1 MIPNSKIAT
10 RNSELRLLLIMSSSE
25 ELRPFLHTVRHR
37 RAFFQGGRAWNFQGR
52 GFSGLA
58 LLVGMGGILPRLLTV
73 RAIAAFPP
81 DMVIIAG
88 FGGALTALPPP
99 GGVLVASECWRL
111 APVGNHLRPIDFS
124 PPAPPA
130 ALASLMQNNGLP
142 VATGALVTTPVVMT
156 KASLPRQVF
165 RLPFPVL
172 DLETAEI
179 VAVAQAHHLPCLAVR
194 TITDGGGEEIQP
206 FLADIV
212 NKHQGVPLLRLL
224 TALRADPRR
233 MKYCLHLWRLSRLA
247 GRNLARALNLIFE
260 HLAR

>member
-10 RNSELRLLLIMSSSE
+10 RNSELRLLLIMSSPE

-58 LLVGMGGILPRLLTV
+58 LLVGMGGTLPRLLTV
-73 RAIAAFPP
+73 RAIAAYPP

-111 APVGNHLRPIDFS
+111 APAGKQLRPIDFS

-130 ALASLMQNNGLP
+130 ALASLLQNNGLP

-156 KASLPRQVF
+156 KGFFAP
-165 RLPFPVL
+165 PGFPPAFPGVGPGNSRNCRRRPSSSPAL
-172 DLETAEI
+172 SGGP
-179 VAVAQAHHLPCLAVR
+179 HH
-194 TITDGGGEEIQP
+194 
-206 FLADIV
+206 
-212 NKHQGVPLLRLL
+212 H
-224 TALRADPRR
+224 RR
-233 MKYCLHLWRLSRLA
+233 RRRRNPAISRRHCQSA
-247 GRNLARALNLIFE
+247 PGSSPVTTPYGSE
-260 HLAR
+260 G